1 MRNINNLYRLYDI
14 NSKRAIWARD
24 VKILENQFYNFNSS
38 KEADL
43 QVNQESV
50 FDLNQIK
57 RNQSVEQNRTTQN
70 LYSELDDDDID
81 ELALLG
87 TNQDEP
93 RSYKEAIKSPD

>member
-50 FDLNQIK
+50 FDLNQK
-57 RNQSVEQNRTTQN
+57 TVEQNQTKSNYRT
-70 LYSELDDDDID
+70 
-81 ELALLG
+81 
-87 TNQDEP
+87 
-93 RSYKEAIKSPD
+93 KSIC